1 MSSNAF
7 NKVPYLRTSRT
18 FPDDDVNILTQELG
32 KAYIDIALH
41 VNQRIIG
48 IFTPNKPAVTGESW
62 YFTPQRNQSLRQIYI
77 LDNTIVD
84 NSTID
89 IGFKLETIFQ
99 ISPRSYGSY
108 TDIAGNWYGII
119 YASSVPIAG
128 QYSFYVK
135 VNTGSTKTD
144 QIVVRVGA
152 GAPAINNGTIVLEW
166 TSDV

>member
-18 FPDDDVNILTQELG
+18 FPDDDANILSQELG

-41 VNQRIIG
+41 VNQRVIG
-48 IFTPNKPAVTGESW
+48 IFSPNKPTVTGESW

-77 LDNTIVD
+77 LSSTIVD

-89 IGFKLETIFQ
+89 IGFKLSTIYQ
-99 ISPRSYGSY
+99 ISPRSYGSF
-108 TDIAGNWYGII
+108 TDATGNWYGII
-119 YASSVPIAG
+119 YGSSVAIAG

-135 VNTGSTKTD
+135 VNAASTISD
-144 QIVVRVGA
+144 QIVIRVGA
-152 GAPAINNGTIVLEW
+152 VAPAITTGTIVVEW
-166 TSDV
+166 TSSV